1 MSRRIIS
8 ALLVFLLLTSVA
20 VPAATAAETPE
31 VYYELHDMCLC
42 GAHADLGRI
51 PFATFGIGYEGRVID
66 AVKDKWILFIHA
78 GAATKKII
86 ITPETHI
93 SKLMAVRDFVNE
105 VDKCKFESDQL
116 SIDLA
121 ESLTTGLAGSYGVVK
136 GALTDDGLS
145 TILGASGIVYSIE
158 EVHQFVLHFNAAKDA
173 QKHAEKI
180 YGVFE

>member
-1 MSRRIIS
+1 MSGRIIS
-8 ALLVFLLLTSVA
+8 ALIVLLLLTSVVIPVA
-20 VPAATAAETPE
+20 STGEPSQ
-31 VYYELHDMCLC
+31 VYYELHDMCLMN
-42 GAHADLGRI
+42 AHEDLGKI
-51 PFATFGIGYEGRVID
+51 PYLTYGIGYEADIND
-66 AVKDKWILFIHA
+66 EQSDKWVIFIHA
-78 GAATKKII
+78 GTATKKII

-158 EVHQFVLHFNAAKDA
+158 EVHQYCILIPRRMHKHM
-173 QKHAEKI
+173 QKNFGE
-180 YGVFE
+180 VFE